1 MQENVW
7 KRFNNVCSLH
17 VSQGFSP
24 YEMTMELCTSQDESY
39 KYIVKA
45 ISILHLVEI
54 LASKHNISSSKMT
67 YFNTLVW
74 TVVTAKCSSGEHCEM
89 FSGFD
94 GANDCLTNFHPSE
107 MHRYFL

>member
-1 MQENVW
+1 
-7 KRFNNVCSLH
+7 
-17 VSQGFSP
+17 
-24 YEMTMELCTSQDESY
+24 MTMELCTSQDESY

-67 YFNTLVW
+67 DFNTLVW

-107 MHRYFL
+107 MHIFPVIKDRKKDFEEIQRGNVDER